1 MSLLHRTRD
10 SAFPPADLSGDEDP
24 GGRRISARVH
34 TIGCSGLRTSMVRGF
49 RMSSGDGADVAGFD
63 LGPSPEEHFL
73 AALGASISQT
83 ISHLACVR
91 GLSID
96 RVDVDLTGELA
107 PDHDHALVDALSAG
121 AELPCHVLLTGDPL
135 LGQVRVQLERQP
147 AHGWLGSIG
156 MLLAVKVQRLFQLA
170 LPDEAPGSNHV
181 RDDVYLQCF
190 FAHGFAK
197 EEVARGS
204 WLVTRYQCES

>member
-10 SAFPPADLSGDEDP
+10 AAVPPFEPSGRGESGD
-24 GGRRISARVH
+24 RRISARVH

-107 PDHDHALVDALSAG
+107 PDRDPSHVAG
-121 AELPCHVLLTGDPL
+121 H
-135 LGQVRVQLERQP
+135 LERITVAAEIASEDEP
-147 AHGWLGSIG
+147 N
-156 MLLAVKVQRLFQLA
+156 LLQQLDDVVLTSTPLMRGISFPVA
-170 LPDEAPGSNHV
+170 FSLSVIELAPKSGSNG
-181 RDDVYLQCF
+181 DDW
-190 FAHGFAK
+190 
-197 EEVARGS
+197 EI
-204 WLVTRYQCES
+204 